1 MKICKSISRVLSIL
15 LVIAL
20 LAVPFCAIDVS
31 AAGKKG
37 GLKRENLANT
47 EYRNWIDIDQENVI
61 ATANFNTF
69 AKVDGNPTINEEGYY
84 LAPKDSV
91 TATLAIPAAGK
102 YAVVLDYRVVK
113 GQLSDSTVE
122 VTAGGTMVLS
132 GIYGLWSDETKD
144 YHHDRYGNEVTSD
157 QVLLEDKFVSDYVRD
172 SKAIDMNPYK
182 FDFVAGANTINVKNC
197 DEDVIIRSVSV
208 VKVSEI
214 PSYKEYLA
222 SAPKMGPAKDLINI
236 QGEDYSVKSDS
247 YIRSQS
253 KQNAAVYPYSPY
265 EKYLSTIDCGSYNS
279 SGQRVLWNVDVEES
293 GWYNLALHY
302 SQPEKEG
309 MSTYRDVEIDGKVP
323 FKELL
328 NVSFSYTG
336 NGFENRIVTEDGSR
350 DGKPVKIYLEKG
362 KHTIGL
368 YTQAPTMQPF
378 IDEINKIIDEIS
390 DIGLSLQQIAGSS
403 AGNTRTWKIETYLPG
418 VLDELKSLRQRLL
431 DLYDDMGKESGTTP
445 SSCMNLKTAASIIKQ
460 VLKKPKKLPA
470 KVSQL
475 SIGTGSVTELLASL
489 ENDIRLQGIAL
500 DALYLYGE
508 DVEIPAETP
517 GFFTATAAGIKRF
530 FYSLFNTDGAYA
542 ATSAEEGVLNVW
554 VNRSITY
561 VETLQLLADS
571 DFTPETGIEVQLSV
585 MPDANKLILANASD
599 TCPDVALGMPYTT
612 PYSLG
617 LRGAA
622 ADFTQFDD
630 FVDIAESYFYKSDLE
645 PYIYDGKFYGLPET
659 MQFYVLMCRR
669 DIMEKFN
676 IDTPKTWDD
685 VANVMPVLRRSGM
698 TFYMPLSAYTGT
710 KGLDGVLPFFFQEN
724 TQIYADDAM
733 TVTFNSNS
741 GIRAFERLTDL
752 YRLYGVQN
760 NMPSFYNNFRY
771 GVSPIGIGNF
781 SNYMQIYYAAPEIAD
796 SWDVTLVPGTLDK
809 DGNINRQQFS
819 ADRGVLIMETSE
831 MKNEAWEFLK
841 WWLRDDVQTEFGRT
855 MLVKFGSGFVWNTA
869 NKDAFNKMSLP
880 SDDRAVIIEQWQNA
894 ENYRNM
900 PVTYMLERELSDA
913 WYSVIND
920 GTPARIALNEAVS
933 TVNTELKTKMRE
945 FGYIDDDGEKIKEY
959 DNRNIDDIL
968 ESIRNK
974 KGGGK

>member
-1 MKICKSISRVLSIL
+1 MKMYKSVCRVLSIL
-15 LVIAL
+15 LVLAL
-20 LAVPFCAIDVS
+20 LAVPFCTLAVS
-31 AAGKKG
+31 AESEKKPI
-37 GLKRENLANT
+37 RVSTADT
-47 EYRNWIDIDQENVI
+47 AYYHWIDIDQEDVV
-61 ATANFNTF
+61 ATADFNTF
-69 AKVDGNPTINEEGYY
+69 VKVAGDPQINEKGYY

-91 TATLAIPAAGK
+91 TASLAVPADGK
-102 YAVVLDYRVVK
+102 YAVVLDYQVVK

-122 VTAGGTMVLS
+122 VTAGDTMVLS
-132 GIYGLWSDETKD
+132 GIYGLWQDETKN
-144 YHHDRYGNEVTSD
+144 YNHDRYGNEVTPD
-157 QVLLEDKFVSDYVRD
+157 QVLLDEFVSDYVRD
-172 SKAIDMNPYK
+172 SKSLNMMPYE
-182 FDFVAGANTINVKNC
+182 FDLAAGVNTVNITNC
-197 DEDVIIRSVSV
+197 DEDVVIKSVSI
-208 VKVSEI
+208 VKVSET
-214 PSYKEYLA
+214 PTYEEYLE
-222 SAPKMGPAKDLINI
+222 SAPKMSSATEMITI
-236 QGEDYSVKSDS
+236 EGEDYAVKSDS

-265 EKYLSTIDCGSYNS
+265 EKYLSTIDCGSYDK
-279 SGQRVLWNVDVEES
+279 SGQRVMWNFEVPES

-302 SQPEKEG
+302 SQYQKEG
-309 MSTYRDVEIDGKVP
+309 MSTYRDIEIDGEVL
-323 FKELL
+323 FEELL
-328 NVSFSYTG
+328 GVSFSYTG
-336 NGFENRIVTEDGSR
+336 NGFENRIITEDGSR

-368 YTQAPTMQPF
+368 YTQATTMQPF
-378 IDEINKIIDEIS
+378 IDEINEIIDEIS

-403 AGNTRTWKIETYLPG
+403 ADSTRTWEIETYMPG
-418 VLDELKSLRQRLL
+418 VIEQLEALQDRML
-431 DLYDDMGKESGTTP
+431 DLYDEMGKESGTTP

-500 DALYLYGE
+500 DRLYFYGE
-508 DVEIPAETP
+508 DNEIPAEDAN
-517 GFFTATAAGIKRF
+517 FFVATVAGIKRF

-542 ATSAEEGVLNVW
+542 ATASEEGVLSVW
-554 VNRSITY
+554 MNRSITY
-561 VETLQLLADS
+561 VETLQLLTDS
-571 DFTPETGIEVQLSV
+571 YFTPETGIEVQLSV

-599 TCPDVALGMPYTT
+599 TCPDVALGMPYST

-622 ADFTQFDD
+622 ADLTQFDD
-630 FVDIAESYFYKSDLE
+630 FIDVAENYFYKADLE

-669 DIMEKFN
+669 DIMDKFN
-676 IDTPKTWDD
+676 IDTPQTWEDI
-685 VANVMPVLRRSGM
+685 ANVMPVLRRSGM

-710 KGLDGVLPFFFQEN
+710 KGLDGILPFFFQEN
-724 TQIYADDAM
+724 AQIYSDDAM
-733 TVTFNSNS
+733 TVTFNSNA
-741 GIRAFERLTDL
+741 GIRAFETLTDL

-796 SWDVTLVPGTLDK
+796 AWDITLVPGTRDSE
-809 DGNINRQQFS
+809 GNINRQQFS
-819 ADRGVLIMETSE
+819 ADRGVLIMESSE
-831 MKNEAWEFLK
+831 LKQEAWEYIK
-841 WWLRDDVQTEFGRT
+841 WWLSDETQTEFGHT

-869 NKDAFNKMSLP
+869 NKDAFTKMSLP
-880 SDDRAVIIEQWQNA
+880 SDDRAVIIEQWENA

-920 GTPARIALNEAVS
+920 GTPARIALNEAVA
-933 TVNTELKTKMRE
+933 TVNTELETKMRE
-945 FGYIDDDGEKIKEY
+945 FGYVDDNGEKIKEY
-959 DNRNIDDIL
+959 NNDDIDTVL
-968 ESIRNK
+968 ANIK
-974 KGGGK
+974 KGGEE